1 MIDKILEYLQI
12 TQVAIVYTTI
22 KLYNF
27 IEMHFRKEDN
37 IYLILIEI
45 FDNAESNNGML
56 SIQLSLIEINNSKN
70 KMATKI

>member
-1 MIDKILEYLQI
+1 M
-12 TQVAIVYTTI
+12 YTII

-56 SIQLSLIEINNSKN
+56 SIQLSLIEINNLKN